1 MGSIPTCIPSKAKA
15 EEPNRSAPTRCG
27 MPAAARS
34 DSAWIYGPKTSRLVL
49 GPLRFAS
56 PTGAEL
62 VVFQQSQ
69 RPQNGVDS
77 LNEGGLTDAVQEAGA
92 VELLLVRHGESE
104 GNVAATE
111 ARLAGAEIIEVPARD
126 ADVYLSGTGQ
136 EQAKALGTALARV
149 DEDFRPDTVV
159 SSPYTRAKQTA
170 EIAVQTA
177 KWPLA
182 VRTDE
187 RLRDRE
193 LGILDRLT
201 SLGVEKRFP
210 EEAER
215 RRWLGKL
222 YYRPPGG
229 ESWADVALRLRS
241 VLEELNR
248 LGSGRRVMLVCH
260 DAVIMLFRY
269 ILEGMSEEEL
279 LDLAA
284 STSILNASST
294 RYVRPSGSGPWTLES
309 FNVADHLI
317 EQGVTVTEHA
327 GDANVHPR

>member
-1 MGSIPTCIPSKAKA
+1 M
-15 EEPNRSAPTRCG
+15 
-27 MPAAARS
+27 
-34 DSAWIYGPKTSRLVL
+34 
-49 GPLRFAS
+49 
-56 PTGAEL
+56 
-62 VVFQQSQ
+62 
-69 RPQNGVDS
+69 
-77 LNEGGLTDAVQEAGA
+77 
-92 VELLLVRHGESE
+92 ELLLIRHGESE
-104 GNVAATE
+104 GNVAAT
-111 ARLAGAEIIEVPARD
+111 AASLAGAEIIEVPARD
-126 ADVYLSGTGQ
+126 ADVDLSRTGQ

-149 DEDFRPDTVV
+149 QEESRPDAVV
-159 SSPYTRAKQTA
+159 SSPYARARQTTQ
-170 EIAVQTA
+170 IAVRTA
-177 KWPLA
+177 VWSPV

-201 SLGVEKRFP
+201 KLGVDKRYP

-241 VLEELNR
+241 LLEELNNM
-248 LGSGRRVMLVCH
+248 GKGHRVMLVCH

-284 STSILNASST
+284 GTTILNASIT

-309 FNVADHLI
+309 FNVADHLT
-317 EQGVTVTEHA
+317 EQGVKVTKHA
-327 GDANVHPR
+327 GDTNVHPH

>member
-1 MGSIPTCIPSKAKA
+1 MK
-15 EEPNRSAPTRCG
+15 E
-27 MPAAARS
+27 
-34 DSAWIYGPKTSRLVL
+34 D
-49 GPLRFAS
+49 
-56 PTGAEL
+56 
-62 VVFQQSQ
+62 
-69 RPQNGVDS
+69 
-77 LNEGGLTDAVQEAGA
+77 GLTEAVQEAGA

-104 GNVAATE
+104 GNVAATD

-126 ADVYLSGTGQ
+126 ADVNLSGTGQ
-136 EQAKALGTALARV
+136 EQAKALGTALARIA
-149 DEDFRPDTVV
+149 EDLRPDAVV
-159 SSPYTRAKQTA
+159 SSPYARALQTA
-170 EIAVQTA
+170 EIAVETA
-177 KWPLA
+177 GWHVK

-201 SLGVEKRFP
+201 RLGVEKRFP

-215 RRWLGKL
+215 REWLGKM

-241 VLEELNR
+241 VLDELNS
-248 LGSGRRVMLVCH
+248 LGTGHRVMLVCH

-269 ILEGMSEEEL
+269 VLEGMNEKEL

-284 STSILNASST
+284 STSVLNASLT
-294 RYVRPSGSGPWTLES
+294 RYVRPSGEGPWTLES
-309 FNVADHLI
+309 FNVADHLT

-327 GDANVHPR
+327 GDVSVHPK